1 LVITSKDIM
10 QRPSSAIALLLS
22 QMYRIAIYTQEPSRN
37 VLIVTSKPP
46 LRRRLRNFAHLA
58 AAAAGARGL
67 WAPAGG
73 GARPLGPPGA
83 RAFQRFFKA
92 LEAPK
97 PLEPTGLPPCLI
109 EPSDARCGSVVLG
122 CHLAHAVLTR
132 PAAAALFIYV
142 CIKER
147 RS

>member
-1 LVITSKDIM
+1 M

-46 LRRRLRNFAHLA
+46 LRESLRRRLRNFAHLA

-97 PLEPTGLPPCLI
+97 PLEPTGLPPCRRYVI
-109 EPSDARCGSVVLG
+109 AM
-122 CHLAHAVLTR
+122 TR
-132 PAAAALFIYV
+132 DV
-142 CIKER
+142 M
-147 RS
+147 S

>member
-1 LVITSKDIM
+1 MVITSKDIM

-46 LRRRLRNFAHLA
+46 LRRRLRKFAHLA

-97 PLEPTGLPPCLI
+97 PLEPTGLPPCLK
-109 EPSDARCGSVVLG
+109 PKGHAR
-122 CHLAHAVLTR
+122 A
-132 PAAAALFIYV
+132 
-142 CIKER
+142 
-147 RS
+147 